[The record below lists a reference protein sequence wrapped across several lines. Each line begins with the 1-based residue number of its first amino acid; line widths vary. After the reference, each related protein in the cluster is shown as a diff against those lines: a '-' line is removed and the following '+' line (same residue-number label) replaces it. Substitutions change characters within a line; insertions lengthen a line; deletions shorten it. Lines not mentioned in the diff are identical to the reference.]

1 MDKEFARFI
10 QSRCKF
16 IKIKC
21 KNRAQ
26 ISIENNSSLS
36 LKAISIERENDF
48 SILLLFSIS
57 QVFHEFYV
65 FVTNS
70 TASVKRI
77 VTLSCYCSPTTFLLQ
92 RKPYTKNVLCSFSL
106 FLFFAYFQNDK
117 EKPILLQNLVKVSF
131 TK

>member
-36 LKAISIERENDF
+36 LKAISIYMERENDF

-92 RKPYTKNVLCSFSL
+92 KKKTLYQKRSVLFHDFYSLHIFKMIRKNLYCCK
-106 FLFFAYFQNDK
+106 
-117 EKPILLQNLVKVSF
+117 IL
-131 TK
+131 